1 MDSLTFCRLR
11 ITIRLLD
18 NAFLPPYKGSCI
30 RGAIGHG
37 MRALACTTGA
47 LSCSGCPAI
56 SVCDFTRLFKPDQI
70 PGKSI
75 PAPYIV
81 DPPAL
86 RETRFAKGCELTFT
100 LTLFG
105 AAADLLHRWIKAIE
119 IAGTRFGLGE
129 DRAFFELVRIDAE
142 NPQGGMLTVYDAGT
156 VRQEPPPRFSFSVVK
171 DSYAASQAQKV
182 YVRLLTPLK
191 FKDKGSVANDL
202 TAQLFFETLL
212 RRIRSLSHFYATD
225 APLLDFT
232 SDIKKVAMGH
242 KTLRW
247 ITLER
252 KSISHPTAVNL
263 GGFVGSFEL
272 TGLTPPLLTLLA
284 FGVYTHLG
292 KNTVYGCGKYAFELK
307 G

>member
-11 ITIRLLD
+11 VTICLLND
-18 NAFLPPYKGSCI
+18 AFLPPYKGSCI
-30 RGAIGHG
+30 RGALGHG
-37 MRALACTTGA
+37 MRALACATGA
-47 LSCSGCPAI
+47 SFCIGCEK
-56 SVCDFTRLFKPDQI
+56 VLTCDFTRLFKPDQI

-86 RETRFAKGCELTFT
+86 RETRFAKGSKLTFT

-105 AAADLLHRWIKAIE
+105 TAADSLHSWIKAIE
-119 IAGTRFGLGE
+119 IAGARFGLGE
-129 DRAFFELVRIDAE
+129 NRVLFELVQIDAE
-142 NPQGGMLTVYDAGT
+142 DPQGGMITLYNAATIH
-156 VRQEPPPRFSFSVVK
+156 QEPLPRFTLSAVTAG
-171 DSYAASQAQKV
+171 YAATRAQRA

-225 APLLDFT
+225 GPLLDYNPDFT
-232 SDIKKVAMGH
+232 NVAMEH

-247 ITLER
+247 VTLER
-252 KSISHPTAVNL
+252 KSVSHAGAVNL

-272 TGLTPPLLTLLA
+272 TGLTPLLLTLLA

-292 KNTVYGCGKYAFELK
+292 KNTVYGCGKYTFELRD
-307 G
+307 